1 MPRRP
6 KSDNPLLPEAT
17 VKVRV
22 EPYFSVRVV
31 EDTRHWD
38 HSTWLGRT
46 AREALTRAKRDIV
59 LADHTRHV
67 KLFVTNGKLIHAIGW
82 ANPTYPTEPDE
93 LIDQVLAITGG
104 VLLE

>member
-1 MPRRP
+1 MARKTTPP
-6 KSDNPLLPEAT
+6 APALPEAT
-17 VKVRV
+17 VKVRI
-22 EPYFSVRVV
+22 EPYFSVKVV

-38 HSTWLGRT
+38 HQSWLGRT
-46 AREALTRAKRDIV
+46 AREALVRAKKDIV
-59 LADHTRHV
+59 LADRTRKV
-67 KLFVTNGKLIHAIGW
+67 KLYVTNGKLIHAIGW